1 MLCCSSYCRGG
12 WKTAWR
18 TSCWK
23 SIWRFISKTCWLH
36 VSRGPQQPLA
46 RFLRCTGPDESSK
59 FRLLEAIS
67 KMRQLVTITCYSTY
81 LDASAFNTGLL
92 AGFSPG
98 WGLTLE
104 SLAFLVPHR
113 GSRLS
118 EDPFGYALALFS
130 AIDHISYYRDF
141 FVHYT
146 ILLLKINQCFH
157 ELNFLFTD

>member
-1 MLCCSSYCRGG
+1 MLFILLSWWMEDRMEYLVLKEYMTFHFQDLLITCLQ
-12 WKTAWR
+12 R
-18 TSCWK
+18 TST
-23 SIWRFISKTCWLH
+23 ITCKI
-36 VSRGPQQPLA
+36 
-46 RFLRCTGPDESSK
+46 LRCTGPDESSK

-81 LDASAFNTGLL
+81 LDTSAFNTGLL

-98 WGLTLE
+98 WGLTPE

-118 EDPFGYALALFS
+118 EDPLWLRPCTIFF

>member
-98 WGLTLE
+98 WGLTPE

-118 EDPFGYALALFS
+118 EDPLWLRPCTIFRYRPHFVLSRFFCALHNTS
-130 AIDHISYYRDF
+130 S
-141 FVHYT
+141 
-146 ILLLKINQCFH
+146 
-157 ELNFLFTD
+157 